1 MISLLD
7 VISFLF
13 FQLKELDVLKK
24 FILKHRPHVVAVT
37 GQCREAQNVVDDI
50 RFCIVD
56 LEQEQQMSPIY
67 VELIDGEVAKIYE
80 ASPRSEVNNIHLC
93 ISKFVYLLVYSLF
106 SMIVGRLFS

>member
-1 MISLLD
+1 MRNGY
-7 VISFLF
+7 SFDYL
-13 FQLKELDVLKK
+13 QLKELEVLKK

-80 ASPRSEVNNIHLC
+80 ASPRSEVNK
-93 ISKFVYLLVYSLF
+93 SFV
-106 SMIVGRLFS
+106 